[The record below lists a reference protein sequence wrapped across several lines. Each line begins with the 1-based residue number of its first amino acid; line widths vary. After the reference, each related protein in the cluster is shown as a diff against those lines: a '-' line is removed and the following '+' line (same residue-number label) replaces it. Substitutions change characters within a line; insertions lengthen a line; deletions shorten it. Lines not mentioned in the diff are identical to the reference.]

1 MAKYEWSEVFT
12 SIEGEG
18 PYSGCPTAYIRFVKC
33 NFTCNGFNNPTGENV
48 STIQAMGFNP
58 KDYTTLA
65 DIPPITRGCD
75 SIYSWDPKFS
85 HFWKKGDETELGQAL
100 IETLPHKSFV
110 NPFTGQRVI
119 LSLTGG
125 EPTLRAK
132 QIPTLINSPLFQ
144 QVNHLLI
151 ETNCAV
157 PLQWSFIGA
166 LNEWLAVDPARKLT
180 WSNSP
185 KLSVSGE
192 KWEDAIVPSI
202 ASMQRMVTGL
212 RDKNQVDQY
221 FKFVC
226 GPTEK
231 DFFEVKTAMHEYH
244 TKGNVP
250 YTTGVYIMPVACV
263 EDQQQEISTAVAL
276 KCIETGYVYCHRV
289 HLSTF
294 GNAIGT

>member
-33 NFTCNGFNNPTGENV
+33 NFTCNGFNNPTSENV

-250 YTTGVYIMPVACV
+250 YTTGVYIMPVA
-263 EDQQQEISTAVAL
+263 L
-276 KCIETGYVYCHRV
+276 VYER
-289 HLSTF
+289 SRF
-294 GNAIGT
+294 SQFIIG